1 MLSVP
6 YTTSAISTSW
16 KRRLTKKFYRVY
28 CICRKPYEG
37 LFMIQCEACLEWF
50 HGGCI
55 GLTYTQSQSIQIYI
69 CSFCVKDNTLF
80 SVLSTCRQEF
90 QDLSVL
96 ARTCQRWRILVKEYL
111 SVSPKTQYYNRWYK
125 QNFD

>member
-1 MLSVP
+1 
-6 YTTSAISTSW
+6 
-16 KRRLTKKFYRVY
+16 
-28 CICRKPYEG
+28 
-37 LFMIQCEACLEWF
+37 MIQCEACLEWF

-80 SVLSTCRQEF
+80 SVLSTCRQASVSKKKIVKKPPLNLDDIAFTMTLNYISEF